1 MRLLTLVIAIGLF
14 PFLLNAQ
21 VIDVTG
27 FGVRPDSYEDAT
39 QGVQRAIEACRNKP
53 GAVLSFPKGR
63 YDFWPTKA
71 QQRNYYIS
79 NTSSEEEC
87 PSKIKNIGLLFENMQ
102 DLTIE
107 GNGSVF
113 MFHGK
118 MITWALD
125 HCDKIRLQNIHVD
138 FERPSM
144 SEMTFKEVNDTVIIA
159 AIHPDSKFDIRNDT
173 LTWYGEEWRT
183 NHFHAILVDDEKGME
198 TYSSWGPFL
207 KSKATII
214 APFTV
219 KFSGDFSKNKFAKGQ
234 VLTVRD
240 PVRDHVGAFINQ
252 SKNINL
258 YNVNMHYM
266 HGLGIVAQFSENL
279 HYDSVTVAPTEK
291 SGRMI
296 AAFADGAHFSGCKG
310 DILLERC
317 HFKGLH
323 DDPVNVHGTH
333 LQITKIINP
342 TSVIVRFM
350 HPQTYGMEAFFKSD
364 SVALVHSPSLQI
376 YGYNIV
382 TNAKLISEKEM
393 KVDLSGP
400 LTAAT
405 KIGDCLEN
413 ITCTPNLTVRNC
425 RFERTNTRGLLVTT
439 RGKVVIENNVFFRTG
454 MHAILIANDATSW
467 FESGPVQDVLIRN
480 NTFEDCGYNSG
491 EGNYTIAIAPENHQP
506 ADKYWVHKNIRIEN
520 NTFKV
525 YDYPVLT
532 ARSTN
537 GLSFVNNTIL
547 NTGFLPAKAHRASI
561 VTNACT
567 NVNIKANRFEWPQD
581 PVINRQNMKASD
593 LHSDIK

>member
-1 MRLLTLVIAIGLF
+1 MRFLIVAIAICLL
-14 PFLLNAQ
+14 PFFANAQ

-27 FGVRPDSYEDAT
+27 FNVRPDSYEDAT

-53 GAVLSFPKGR
+53 GTVLSFPKGR
-63 YDFWPTKA
+63 YDFWPAKA
-71 QQRNYYIS
+71 LQRDYYIS

-87 PSKIKNIGLLFENMQ
+87 PSKIKNVGLLFEHMQ
-102 DLTIE
+102 GLTIE
-107 GNGSVF
+107 GNGSTF

-125 HCDKIRLQNIHVD
+125 HCENVRLQNIHVD

-144 SEMTFKEVNDTVIIA
+144 SEMTFKEVSDSVIVA
-159 AIHPDSKFDIRNDT
+159 AIHPDSKFDIQNDT
-173 LTWYGEEWRT
+173 LTWYGEGWRT
-183 NHFHAILVDDEKGME
+183 NHFHAILVDVEKGVE
-198 TYSSWGPFL
+198 TYSSWTPFL
-207 KSKATII
+207 KAKASII
-214 APFTV
+214 APLTV
-219 KFSGDFSKNKFAKGQ
+219 KFRGDFSKNKFIQGQ

-240 PVRDHVGAFINQ
+240 PIRDHVGAFINQ
-252 SKNINL
+252 SKNIDL

-310 DILLERC
+310 NIVLEKC

-333 LQITKIINP
+333 LQITKIISP
-342 TSVIVRFM
+342 TAVIVRFM
-350 HPQTYGMEAFFKSD
+350 HPQTYGMEAFFKND
-364 SVALVHSPSLQI
+364 SVAFVHSPSLQV
-376 YGYNIV
+376 YGYSTI

-393 KVDLSGP
+393 QLEVSAP

-405 KIGDCLEN
+405 QVGDCLEN

-425 RFERTNTRGLLVTT
+425 SFERANTRGLLVTT
-439 RGKVVIENNVFFRTG
+439 RRKVIIENNLFFRTG
-454 MHAILIANDATSW
+454 MHAILIADDATSW
-467 FESGPVQDVLIRN
+467 YESGPVQDVLIRN
-480 NTFEDCGYNSG
+480 NTFVDCGYNSG
-491 EGNYTIAIAPENHQP
+491 DGNYVIAIVPENHQP
-506 ADKYWVHKNIRIEN
+506 VQKYWVHKNIRIEG
-520 NTFKV
+520 NTFKI

-547 NTGFLPAKAHRASI
+547 NTGFLPAKAQRASI
-561 VTNACT
+561 ALNACT
-567 NVNIKANRFEWPQD
+567 NVNIKANHFEWPQQ
-581 PVINRQNMKASD
+581 PIVSVENMKSFDLKSD
-593 LHSDIK
+593 VK